1 MEIGQ
6 WVRESEKMW
15 SKRGVFLKR
24 MKKEKEIRQLD
35 TEEQGEDRK
44 IGRQKDRKG
53 KQKRRARK
61 KEKEYDEKWVR
72 NRREE

>member
-15 SKRGVFLKR
+15 SKRGIFLKR